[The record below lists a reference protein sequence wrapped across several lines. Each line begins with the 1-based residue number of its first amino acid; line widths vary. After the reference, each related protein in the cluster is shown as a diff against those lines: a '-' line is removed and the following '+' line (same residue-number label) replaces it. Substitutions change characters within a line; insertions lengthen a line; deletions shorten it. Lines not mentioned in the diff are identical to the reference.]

1 MSRIAVVGG
10 RGQVARLLHPLLV
23 AAGHTPVALVRTESY
38 RAELEALGAEVR
50 LLDLEQ
56 QDADAYA
63 AAFEG
68 CAAVVFAAGGGGDGN
83 LERKRTVDLE
93 GSTKSIE
100 AAEKAGIRRFV
111 QISSIGV
118 DDALGDD
125 VEPVWAAY
133 VEAKRDA
140 DAALRASQLAW
151 TIIRPG
157 RLTDDPATGLVAL
170 GPDLARGDITRGDV
184 AAVVAAVVDDDATV
198 GHQWVLVAGDHQVAD
213 AIRAATVG

>member
-1 MSRIAVVGG
+1 M
-10 RGQVARLLHPLLV
+10 
-23 AAGHTPVALVRTESY
+23 ALVRTESY

-68 CAAVVFAAGGGGDGN
+68 CDAVVFAAGGGGDGN
-83 LERKRTVDLE
+83 LERKRSVDLE

-100 AAEKAGIRRFV
+100 AAEKAGVRRFV

-118 DDALGDD
+118 DDRLGDD

-184 AAVVAAVVDDDATV
+184 AAVVAAVLNDDATV
-198 GHQWVLVAGDHQVAD
+198 GHQWVLVAGDHQVPD